1 MNKNKNTILK
11 TIFILLLIITI
22 TYTSISNSITPKS
35 LKTASKSLVKS
46 GLIYNDDNTYTEIFK
61 TIVKLTT
68 LSEEDVLK
76 MLKLDYVDTIVTDIV
91 DSIYEYNLT
100 NDKSVKYT
108 KEEIIQIVED
118 NIDNVVKDINY
129 PLSAQ
134 NRTEVINYTK
144 NNTDYI
150 IDTIYTTDIGN
161 WKKDNND

>member
-1 MNKNKNTILK
+1 MNKTKNTILK

-76 MLKLDYVDTIVTDIV
+76 MLELDYVDTIVTDIV

-108 KEEIIQIVED
+108 KKEIIQIVED

-129 PLSAQ
+129 PLSEQ
-134 NRTEVINYTK
+134 DRTEVINYTK
-144 NNTDYI
+144 NNTNYI
-150 IDTIYTTDIGN
+150 LDTIYTTDIGN

>member
-1 MNKNKNTILK
+1 MNKTKNTILK
-11 TIFILLLIITI
+11 IIFILLLIITI

-76 MLKLDYVDTIVTDIV
+76 MLELDYVDTIVTDIV

-100 NDKSVKYT
+100 NDESVKYT

-129 PLSAQ
+129 PLSEQ
-134 NRTEVINYTK
+134 DRTEVINYTK

-150 IDTIYTTDIGN
+150 LDTIYTTDIGN

>member
-1 MNKNKNTILK
+1 MNKTKNTILK
-11 TIFILLLIITI
+11 IIFILLLIITI

-76 MLKLDYVDTIVTDIV
+76 MLELDYVDTIVTDIV

-100 NDKSVKYT
+100 NDESVKYT

-129 PLSAQ
+129 P
-134 NRTEVINYTK
+134 
-144 NNTDYI
+144 
-150 IDTIYTTDIGN
+150 
-161 WKKDNND
+161 

>member
-1 MNKNKNTILK
+1 MKKFKDKILK
-11 TIFILLLIITI
+11 TIFIIMLIITI
-22 TYTSISNSITPKS
+22 IYTSISNSITPKS

-100 NDKSVKYT
+100 SNESVKYT
-108 KEEIIQIVED
+108 KEKIIQIVED

-129 PLSAQ
+129 PLSEQ
-134 NRTEVINYTK
+134 NRTEAINYTK

-150 IDTIYTTDIGN
+150 LDTIYTTDIGN
-161 WKKDNND
+161 WKKGNND

>member
-1 MNKNKNTILK
+1 MKKFKDKILK
-11 TIFILLLIITI
+11 TIFIIMLIITI
-22 TYTSISNSITPKS
+22 IYTSISNSITPKS

-91 DSIYEYNLT
+91 NSIYEYNLT
-100 NDKSVKYT
+100 SNESVKYT
-108 KEEIIQIVED
+108 KEKIIQIVED

-129 PLSAQ
+129 PLSEQ
-134 NRTEVINYTK
+134 NRTEAINYTK

-150 IDTIYTTDIGN
+150 LDTIYTTDIGN
-161 WKKDNND
+161 WKKGNND